1 MAQVIR
7 PVKWDINNQIGTELT
22 NTEEALCEIQK
33 YNAQE
38 STMDQN
44 RRDIPMRA
52 WKRSR
57 KQSKTRVVG
66 SMDVSALYRSCLV
79 EPSKKKIKEAFRRST
94 LDFMSINKHK
104 LCKYVAVNN
113 KGSN

>member
-38 STMDQN
+38 CTMEQN

-57 KQSKTRVVG
+57 KQ
-66 SMDVSALYRSCLV
+66 
-79 EPSKKKIKEAFRRST
+79 
-94 LDFMSINKHK
+94 
-104 LCKYVAVNN
+104 
-113 KGSN
+113 